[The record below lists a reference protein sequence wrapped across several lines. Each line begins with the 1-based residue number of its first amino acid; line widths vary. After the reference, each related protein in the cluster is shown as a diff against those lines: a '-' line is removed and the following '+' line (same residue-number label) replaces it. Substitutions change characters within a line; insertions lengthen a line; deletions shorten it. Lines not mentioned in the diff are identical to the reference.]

1 MYRTDRRGRA
11 VTSAFSVAVTW
22 SLPLKIVQR
31 NKLLFAAKVWQG
43 RIMDIVSV
51 QSRVTWGYVGNAVA
65 VPVLQA
71 LGTSAWPVD
80 TVRLSFHPGHGV
92 PWRRL
97 AESDELQELLTDSIE
112 KAGPG
117 LGFLMGYLGHA
128 EQGQTLVDMLTRQRH
143 AGRTNAFY
151 LDPAFGDDP
160 GGTYVDPTIIEF
172 YSQNAV
178 QHADVVMPNRY
189 ELATLS
195 GQGVAS
201 VNDAIQAGLM
211 LIATGCKSVM
221 ASSIPASD
229 TTLANVYVD
238 AGKAFICESKRVPLK
253 SKGTG
258 DLLSAAFCG
267 FHSAGHA
274 PDQSLARASA
284 IVQRAC
290 VHASENALTELNMI
304 ALIRDIHAGI
314 APLPVDQKA

>member
-1 MYRTDRRGRA
+1 
-11 VTSAFSVAVTW
+11 
-22 SLPLKIVQR
+22 
-31 NKLLFAAKVWQG
+31 
-43 RIMDIVSV
+43 MDIVTV

-71 LGTSAWPVD
+71 LGISAWPVD

-97 AESDELQELLTDSIE
+97 AEPDEVQELLTDSIE
-112 KAGPG
+112 KAEPG
-117 LGFLMGYLGHA
+117 LGFLMGYLGNA
-128 EQGQTLVDMLTRQRH
+128 EQGQTLVDMVMRQRDT
-143 AGRTNAFY
+143 GRASPFY

-172 YSQNAV
+172 YSQNAIH
-178 QHADVVMPNRY
+178 HADVVMPNRY

-195 GQGVAS
+195 GKDIAS
-201 VNDAIQAGLM
+201 VDDAVQAALM
-211 LIATGCKSVM
+211 LISTGCRSVM

-229 TTLANVYVD
+229 TTMANVYVD
-238 AGKAFICESKRVPLK
+238 AGQAFVCESKRIPLK

-274 PDQSLARASA
+274 PDQSLANASA

-290 VHASENALTELNMI
+290 IHASENNLTELNMI
-304 ALIRDIHAGI
+304 ALLRDINAGVT
-314 APLPVDQKA
+314 PLPVKQQT

>member
-1 MYRTDRRGRA
+1 
-11 VTSAFSVAVTW
+11 
-22 SLPLKIVQR
+22 VQR
-31 NKLLFAAKVWQG
+31 NKLLFDAKVWQG

-71 LGTSAWPVD
+71 LGTNAWPVD

-97 AESDELQELLTDSIE
+97 AEPDEVQELLTDSIE
-112 KAGPG
+112 KAGPS
-117 LGFLMGYLGHA
+117 LGFLMGYLGNA
-128 EQGQTLVDMLTRQRH
+128 EQGQTLIDMLMRQRDAEH
-143 AGRTNAFY
+143 NSPFY

-160 GGTYVDPTIIEF
+160 GGAYVDPSIIEF
-172 YSQNAV
+172 YSQQAI
-178 QHADVVMPNRY
+178 QHADVVMLNRY

-195 GQGVAS
+195 GQGIAS
-201 VNDAIQAGLM
+201 VDDAIQAGLM

-229 TTLANVYVD
+229 TILANVYVD
-238 AGKAFICESKRVPLK
+238 AGKAFVCETKHIPLK

-267 FHSAGHA
+267 YHSAGHA
-274 PDQSLARASA
+274 PDQSLASASA

-290 VHASENALTELNMI
+290 IHASENKLSELNMI
-304 ALIRDIHAGI
+304 ALLRDIHAGI
-314 APLPVDQKA
+314 APLPVEQKT

>member
-1 MYRTDRRGRA
+1 
-11 VTSAFSVAVTW
+11 
-22 SLPLKIVQR
+22 
-31 NKLLFAAKVWQG
+31 
-43 RIMDIVSV
+43 MDIVSV

-71 LGTSAWPVD
+71 LGVSAWPVD

-97 AESDELQELLTDSIE
+97 AEPDEVQELLTDSIE
-112 KAGPG
+112 KAEPG
-117 LGFLMGYLGHA
+117 LGFLMGYLGNP
-128 EQGQTLVDMLTRQRH
+128 EQGQTLVDMVIRQRD
-143 AGRTNAFY
+143 AGRASPFY

-172 YSQNAV
+172 YSQEAI

-195 GQGVAS
+195 GQDIAS
-201 VNDAIQAGLM
+201 VDDAIRAGLM
-211 LIATGCKSVM
+211 LISTGCKSVM

-229 TTLANVYVD
+229 STLANVYVD
-238 AGKAFICESKRVPLK
+238 AGQAFICESKRIPLK

-290 VHASENALTELNMI
+290 VHASENQLIELNMI
-304 ALIRDIHAGI
+304 ALLRDIHAGI
-314 APLPVDQKA
+314 TPLPVEQQT